1 MSTFPPV
8 DEQMARIRERAIE
21 VFPEAEVRAKVEKSL
36 RTGVPLRAKLG
47 VDPTAPDI
55 TLGNAV
61 ALWNLRAFQDL
72 GHVAVLIIGDYTAQV
87 GDPSGRNAL
96 RPMLTKEQV
105 EAYAQT
111 YLDQVGR
118 ILLPE
123 RLEIR
128 RNSEWLAG
136 LDFMSVLRLCGRVT
150 VSQMLERDDFH
161 KRFESEVA
169 IGLHELLYPIMQG
182 WDSVVV
188 RADIEL
194 GGADQ
199 RFNFLLA
206 RDLQRSE
213 GQEPQ
218 GLVINPLVA
227 GTDGA
232 KKMSKSAG
240 NYIGITEPAKEQFGK
255 AMSVTDALLRDW
267 LRYFTPLPAAEIDVL
282 CDPART
288 HPRAAK
294 EAMAKAIVA
303 RYWGQAAAD
312 EAAEEFR
319 RVFSQHEVPEDI
331 QEIALAVPTKATE
344 FLATH
349 GLAKSKTDARRLI
362 DQGAVTLDGARVA
375 DVDAVFDPQDGAV
388 LKVGKRRFARLRRV

>member
-199 RFNFLLA
+199 RSNFLLA

-255 AMSVTDALLRDW
+255 AMSVTDALLRDF

-282 CDPART
+282 CDPARARQATLTGYATTLWRQTLNLLLFGKTTAELCTAPRTVLPAFSLLSPPPFASCT
-288 HPRAAK
+288 HDHAEPTNLS
-294 EAMAKAIVA
+294 EA
-303 RYWGQAAAD
+303 RQQRQ
-312 EAAEEFR
+312 R
-319 RVFSQHEVPEDI
+319 RPGG
-331 QEIALAVPTKATE
+331 A
-344 FLATH
+344 
-349 GLAKSKTDARRLI
+349 
-362 DQGAVTLDGARVA
+362 AVTSRC
-375 DVDAVFDPQDGAV
+375 PE
-388 LKVGKRRFARLRRV
+388 FATPN